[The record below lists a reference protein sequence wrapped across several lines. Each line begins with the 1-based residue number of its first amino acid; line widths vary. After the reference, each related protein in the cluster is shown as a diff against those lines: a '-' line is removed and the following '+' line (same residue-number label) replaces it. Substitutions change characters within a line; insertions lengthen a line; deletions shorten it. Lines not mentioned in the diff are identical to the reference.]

1 MMRNNMKLTAQ
12 IEKEIDRHNTAM
24 DRILS
29 QLKQKIL
36 DLPDNPRINRINS
49 KCFTMKFSD
58 LNNNWTPVHHDF
70 KAQYCHI
77 VDLIERAET
86 KNKTNV
92 VKNAVKK
99 GTILVKGQY
108 VDAPSYFS
116 LNLYE
121 FRDTGEPRYTIRLHP
136 DVRNHLAELFG
147 MTKNEAGEWQ

>member
-1 MMRNNMKLTAQ
+1 MKLTAQ

-70 KAQYCHI
+70 KAQYRYV
-77 VDLIERAET
+77 VDVIT
-86 KNKTNV
+86 KALPQNKIKTLKDIIQN
-92 VKNAVKK
+92 KLLRINDSGSKWAH
-99 GTILVKGQY
+99 
-108 VDAPSYFS
+108 
-116 LNLYE
+116 
-121 FRDTGEPRYTIRLHP
+121 TIRLHP
-136 DVRNHLAELFG
+136 DVVNYLSTLV
-147 MTKNEAGEWQ
+147 